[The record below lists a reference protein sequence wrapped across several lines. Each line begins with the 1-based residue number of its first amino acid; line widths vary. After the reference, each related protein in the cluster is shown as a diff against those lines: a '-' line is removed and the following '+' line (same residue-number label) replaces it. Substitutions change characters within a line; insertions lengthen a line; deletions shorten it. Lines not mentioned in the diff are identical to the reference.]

1 MAGMHLPIRSLLQPL
16 PLAGLI
22 TLAGVA
28 LSLRFVAHEKLLPC
42 AALLALFGSMFA
54 LLQLLPETRTRLRHT
69 ALLLMPLAALALI
82 GLEPR
87 VGVAPVLLVVWA
99 ACAFGTWPWR
109 TALTAALLADLGFY
123 LLMKRADHGAPLTFA
138 MIYTGFGALAAICVH
153 YARSAELARDA
164 LAQANAH
171 LLATRSLLADS
182 ARHAERLRLARE
194 LHDVAGHKLTA
205 MRLNL
210 RELQAT
216 TPSPSLALA
225 ERLSA
230 ELLADIRNVVRA
242 MREDAGLDLETALR
256 ALAAPLPKPE
266 LRLHIADEV
275 HVADPAI
282 AETLL
287 RLVQEALTNAVR
299 HAGAQ
304 VVQVTLQREG
314 ERLHLRIEDDGR
326 LRGSL
331 REGNGIAG
339 MRERIEAVNGE
350 LMLSASPSGALRI
363 DANLPA

>member
-1 MAGMHLPIRSLLQPL
+1 MHMLFRSLLQPL
-16 PLAGLI
+16 PLAGFV

-28 LSLRFVAHEKLLPC
+28 LSLRFVPHETRLACAVLLG
-42 AALLALFGSMFA
+42 LFGGLFL
-54 LLQLLPETRTRLRHT
+54 LLQLLPQARTPLHH
-69 ALLLMPLAALALI
+69 AVLLLMPLAALALI

-99 ACAFGTWPWR
+99 ACAFGVWPWR
-109 TALTAALLADLGFY
+109 VALAATLLADLAFY
-123 LLMKRADHGAPLTFA
+123 LLMTYTGHGAPLTFA
-138 MIYTGFGALAAICVH
+138 MIYTGFGALAAFCVH
-153 YARSAELARDA
+153 YARSAEHARDA

-182 ARHAERLRLARE
+182 ARNAERLRLARE

-216 TPSPSLALA
+216 TPSPTLALA

-230 ELLADIRNVVRA
+230 ELLADIRNVVQA
-242 MREDAGLDLETALR
+242 MREEAGLDLATALR
-256 ALAAPLPKPE
+256 ALAAPFPQPKLE
-266 LRLHIADEV
+266 LDIAENV

-299 HAGAQ
+299 HADAKRLH
-304 VVQVTLQREG
+304 VTLRREG
-314 ERLHLRIEDDGR
+314 ERLHLRIEDNGR
-326 LRGSL
+326 LRGNL

-339 MRERIEAVNGE
+339 MRERVEAVNGT
-350 LMLSASPSGALRI
+350 LALSANGSGALRI
-363 DANLPA
+363 DASLPT